1 MQILETSRR
10 SSGVLAALMLLV
22 VLALPGQAKAWW
34 DKDFAYRTKVTVDLS
49 PAGAAIAGPVGRT
62 QVLVRL
68 FAGNFSFKDVKDDGS
83 DIRAVASDD
92 KTPLKFHIEKF
103 DGLVDEVAL
112 VWVDVTD
119 LVPGQANTIYIYY
132 GNPKANPA
140 SDSKTSFGPDQVLVW
155 HFDPKAGAVDATSF
169 GNNATNAA
177 ILVPSSLIGAGA
189 RLDGKTPLQIAGS
202 ATLATAAAQPLTVS
216 LWVKPSA
223 GEGTIFAQPGGLA
236 IGVAGGSAYATI
248 GSARAAGGAVAAGA
262 WSHVA
267 AVTDGKTL
275 TVYVNGVAGTPVPAT
290 LAATSGAA
298 ALGTGFAG
306 EIDQLEI
313 DKAARP
319 AGWVQ
324 AAALS
329 QGLGAKLLK
338 FDPAEANGGEG
349 GGAGYF
355 GILLASLT
363 PDGWAVIGILFVM
376 FLMSI
381 YVMYSKAT
389 YINRVARANKVFL
402 ERYNTLAAN
411 APIHG
416 GLQKVD
422 GRGAAGSSL
431 ARLFEIGRGA
441 LASRVDENGGGEFAL
456 APQSIAAIRAQLD
469 AGAAREGQKLNNL
482 MVLLTIAISGGPF
495 LGLLGTV
502 VGVMIT
508 FAAIAAAGDV
518 NINSIAP
525 GIAAALL
532 ATVAGLAV
540 AIPALFGY
548 NYLLSRIDSISIEM
562 QIFVDELEK
571 RIAETYRGVIRRQT
585 PAE

>member
-1 MQILETSRR
+1 MQTKTTHR
-10 SSGVLAALMLLV
+10 GLAAVLLFALLMV
-22 VLALPGQAKAWW
+22 PTQAMAWW
-34 DKDFAYRTKVTVDLS
+34 DKEFAYRTKVTVDLS
-49 PAGAAIAGPVGRT
+49 PAGAGIADPVGRT

-68 FAGNFSFKDVKDDGS
+68 HAGNFSFKDVKDDGA

-112 VWVDVTD
+112 LWVDVSD
-119 LVPGQANTIYIYY
+119 LVPGQANTVYLYY

-140 SDSKTSFGPDQVLVW
+140 GDSKSSFGPDQALVW

-169 GNNATNAA
+169 GNNSSTPATV
-177 ILVPSSLIGAGA
+177 VPSSLIAAGA

-202 ATLATAAAQPLTVS
+202 ATLATTAAQAQTVS
-216 LWVKPSA
+216 LWVKPA
-223 GEGTIFAQPGGLA
+223 GDGAIFTQVGGVE
-236 IGVAGGSAYATI
+236 IGVTGGVAYASI
-248 GSARAAGGAVAAGA
+248 GGARAAGGALAAGA

-319 AGWVQ
+319 AGWIK

-338 FDPAEANGGEG
+338 FDAAEANGEAG
-349 GGAGYF
+349 GGYF

-402 ERYNTLAAN
+402 ERYNAHAAT

-422 GRGAAGSSL
+422 GRDAKGSSL

-441 LASRVDENGGGEFAL
+441 LASRVDETDGGPHAL

-548 NYLLSRIDSISIEM
+548 NYLLSRIDAISVEM

-571 RIAETYRGVIRRQT
+571 RIAETYRGVVRRQT

>member
-1 MQILETSRR
+1 MQTNDVNRR
-10 SSGVLAALMLLV
+10 GGLAAILLLAMLLI
-22 VLALPGQAKAWW
+22 PSQAMAWW
-34 DKDFAYRTKVTVDLS
+34 DKEFAYRTKVSVDLS
-49 PAGAAIAGPVGRT
+49 PAGAGIADPVGRT

-68 FAGNFSFKDVKDDGS
+68 HAGNFSFKDVKDDGS
-83 DIRAVASDD
+83 DLRAVASDD

-112 VWVDVTD
+112 IWVDVTD
-119 LVPGQANTIYIYY
+119 LVPGQANTVYIYY

-140 SDSKTSFGPDQVLVW
+140 SDSKSSFGPEQVLVW
-155 HFDPKAGAVDATSF
+155 HFDPKAGAIDATSF
-169 GNNATNAA
+169 GNNSSTPAT
-177 ILVPSSLIGAGA
+177 LVPSSLIAAGA
-189 RLDGKTPLQIAGS
+189 RLDGKAPLAIAGS
-202 ATLATAAAQPLTVS
+202 ATLATAAAAPLTVS
-216 LWVKPSA
+216 LWVKPAGDGAIFTQAGGLEIGSA
-223 GEGTIFAQPGGLA
+223 G
-236 IGVAGGSAYATI
+236 GVAYASIGG
-248 GSARAAGGAVAAGA
+248 ARAAGGALAAGA
-262 WSHVA
+262 WSHIA
-267 AVTDGKTL
+267 AVSDGKTL
-275 TVYVNGVAGTPVPAT
+275 TVYVNGVPGTPVSASLP
-290 LAATSGAA
+290 ATSGAA

-319 AGWVQ
+319 AGWIK

-338 FDPAEANGGEG
+338 FEPAEANGDG
-349 GGAGYF
+349 GHSGYF
-355 GILLASLT
+355 GILLGALT
-363 PDGWAVIGILFVM
+363 VDAWVVIGILFVM
-376 FLMSI
+376 FLMSV
-381 YVMYSKAT
+381 YVMYSKVV
-389 YINRVARANKVFL
+389 YINRVSRANKVFL
-402 ERYNTLAAN
+402 ERYNAHAAT

-422 GRGAAGSSL
+422 GRDAKGSSL
-431 ARLFEIGRGA
+431 SRLFEIGRSA
-441 LASRVDENGGGEFAL
+441 LAARGAATGTAGPHAL

-482 MVLLTIAISGGPF
+482 LVLLTIAISGGPF

-571 RIAETYRGVIRRQT
+571 RIAETYRGVVRRHT